1 MDSIFVPLILTEDS
15 HRGEKMMENL
25 HKLASV
31 LQISAGNER
40 VRLHSQI
47 LDLSFTNLIETGSH
61 FVSNERNK
69 KNRKANHPRFY
80 KSTFI
85 AESPLQTFKHE
96 PQITDL

>member
-47 LDLSFTNLIETGSH
+47 LNLSFTSLMGTVSIL
-61 FVSNERNK
+61 VSNERK
-69 KNRKANHPRFY
+69 RKRIEIRATFSKPSKQLFY
-80 KSTFI
+80 LKLRT
-85 AESPLQTFKHE
+85 
-96 PQITDL
+96 